1 MMDLDKFKS
10 INDTYGHD
18 TGDRVLAAFAKVLKG
33 TLRHEDA
40 IARLGGDE
48 FVALLPGIAKR
59 EATEIANRILRSAE
73 AENVA
78 CGTKPGIPLVVSI
91 GICDNANA
99 ASEDAM
105 FKAADQAMYLA
116 KNSSGNCC
124 VEWSL

>member
-18 TGDRVLAAFAKVLKG
+18 TGDRVLVAFAELLTG

-73 AENVA
+73 AQSVS
-78 CGTKPGIPLVVSI
+78 CGAKCDIPLVVSI
-91 GICDNANA
+91 GICDNASA
-99 ASEDAM
+99 ASADAM
-105 FKAADQAMYLA
+105 LKAADQAMYQA
-116 KNSSGNCC
+116 KNGSGNCC